1 LFSFSKIQQ
10 IPFSLFLSFL
20 FCFQIYHWTALAGFQ
35 TEWWT
40 AHVCTC
46 GCVCVCE
53 GVCVAL
59 CSCVC
64 LSTRLGK
71 CVCVCV
77 FESKCISALVCVCVR
92 VMCVYSACVSSFSS
106 CFKDAKECASS
117 LPEKY
122 QFIFSGEML

>member
-46 GCVCVCE
+46 VCVCVCSSLF
-53 GVCVAL
+53 VCVFIHTFGQ
-59 CSCVC
+59 V
-64 LSTRLGK
+64 
-71 CVCVCV
+71 CVCVCIW
-77 FESKCISALVCVCVR
+77 K
-92 VMCVYSACVSSFSS
+92 
-106 CFKDAKECASS
+106 
-117 LPEKY
+117 
-122 QFIFSGEML
+122 

>member
-46 GCVCVCE
+46 GCVCVWGCVCSSLF
-53 GVCVAL
+53 VCVFIHTFGQ
-59 CSCVC
+59 V
-64 LSTRLGK
+64 
-71 CVCVCV
+71 CVCVCIW
-77 FESKCISALVCVCVR
+77 K
-92 VMCVYSACVSSFSS
+92 
-106 CFKDAKECASS
+106 
-117 LPEKY
+117 
-122 QFIFSGEML
+122 